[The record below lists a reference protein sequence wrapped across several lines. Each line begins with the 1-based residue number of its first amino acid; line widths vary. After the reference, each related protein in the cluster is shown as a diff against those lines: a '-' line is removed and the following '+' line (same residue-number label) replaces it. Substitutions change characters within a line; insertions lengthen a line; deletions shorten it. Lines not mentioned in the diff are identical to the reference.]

1 MTPEELT
8 VPSTKRVMNDESCV
22 SGESRTVGCE
32 SKGRA
37 RGGSVVLRRRR
48 RADVVV
54 IRKHPRV
61 DETRRAS
68 SERASDPSKNQSNL
82 EPPKNLL
89 RRRTSRKCA
98 TPRIGAKVERYA
110 SIDVARLVRFA
121 LGAPPTRWAVAMGDG
136 ELFRGICRAGR
147 RRGDGWMDMD
157 GCGWSSSSSGTTR

>member
-1 MTPEELT
+1 
-8 VPSTKRVMNDESCV
+8 MNDESCV

-37 RGGSVVLRRRR
+37 RGGSLSFSV
-48 RADVVV
+48 DVVV
-54 IRKHPRV
+54 RTSSSSESTRV
-61 DETRRAS
+61 WTRRAS
-68 SERASDPSKNQSNL
+68 SERSVEKSNL
-82 EPPKNLL
+82 EPPKNL